1 MNKDMLSKAL
11 SHTLKEI
18 EIPNIVTS
26 IEINFEEIRKVHDSI
41 HEFIY
46 LAPLCLPKN
55 KGWHEKSA
63 FLTYHFEAF
72 YQAHRSFLEAL
83 SGHYNAGYTL
93 LRNVLELLLKG
104 AFLECSAHKE
114 FRDKLE
120 KSETTKGKKML
131 KGWINDLIKQ
141 RPGIEDELEETSA
154 AIFDKTAIIFEDSKF
169 RKEFIYLPNFREIVE
184 QIADWNIF
192 DPIQDPVE
200 LVNNKIYGEL
210 SNSVHVIPDKTDIGR
225 RLLSQKDLFE
235 TDVNPDELSK
245 FVKVLHEVVDI
256 GIVIELNILNDWI
269 DQDREVKTKLRE
281 RLVVIED
288 LGLKFSSE
296 KLKRLTEYEG

>member
-41 HEFIY
+41 HEFMY

-55 KGWHEKSA
+55 KSWHEKSA
-63 FLTYHFEAF
+63 FLTPYH
-72 YQAHRSFLEAL
+72 YVTLDMAHRSLLEAL
-83 SGHYNAGYTL
+83 AGYYNAADIL
-93 LRNVLELLLKG
+93 LRSTLELLIRG
-104 AFLECSAHKE
+104 AFWECLAHKE
-114 FRDKLE
+114 FREKLE
-120 KSETTKGKKML
+120 KLETKKGKKTL

-141 RPGIEDELEETSA
+141 RPGIEDELEETSE
-154 AIFDKTAIIFEDSKF
+154 AIFDKTAIIFEDPKF
-169 RKEFIYLPNFREIVE
+169 RKEFIFLPSFREIVE

-192 DPIQDPVE
+192 DPIQDPME

-235 TDVNPDELSK
+235 TDVNPNELSK

-256 GIVIELNILNDWI
+256 GIVIELNVLSDWI
-269 DQDREVKTKLRE
+269 DQDREVKNKLKV

-296 KLKRLTEYEG
+296 KLKKLMEYG

>member
-104 AFLECSAHKE
+104 AFLECLAHKE

-141 RPGIEDELEETSA
+141 RPDIEDELEETSA
-154 AIFDKTAIIFEDSKF
+154 AIFDKTAIIFEEPKF
-169 RKEFIYLPNFREIVE
+169 RKEFIYLPNFREIIE

-200 LVNNKIYGEL
+200 LVYNKIYGEL
-210 SNSVHVIPDKTDIGR
+210 SKNVHVIPDKTDIGR

-269 DQDREVKTKLRE
+269 NQGREVKTKLRE
-281 RLVVIED
+281 RLAVVED

-296 KLKRLTEYEG
+296 KLKRLMEYEG